1 MGEWT
6 NFLQSS
12 AGASAT
18 LIGLVVV
25 AISINLTRILAYP
38 HLPARAAA
46 ALAPL
51 AGVLVVTLLG
61 LVPGQPLALYGA
73 EALVAGVAMWATG
86 LSMVLK
92 AGPPGAAV
100 PPFRFWANLG
110 VNQAQS
116 LPFVIAGGMLLL
128 HHPAGLYWIAPGV
141 IFSLLAGVMNTWVLL
156 VEILR

>member
-1 MGEWT
+1 MANWT
-6 NFLQSS
+6 NFFQSS
-12 AGASAT
+12 AGAAAT

-51 AGVLVVTLLG
+51 AGVLIVTLLG
-61 LVPGQPLALYGA
+61 LVPAQPLRLYGA
-73 EALVAGVAMWATG
+73 EAFVIGAAMWASS
-86 LSMVLK
+86 LSTALRARSQTSV
-92 AGPPGAAV
+92 V
-100 PPFRFWANLG
+100 PPLRFWANLG

-116 LPFVIAGGMLLL
+116 LPFAIAGGLMLL
-128 HHPAGLYWIAPGV
+128 HQSAGLYWIAPGV